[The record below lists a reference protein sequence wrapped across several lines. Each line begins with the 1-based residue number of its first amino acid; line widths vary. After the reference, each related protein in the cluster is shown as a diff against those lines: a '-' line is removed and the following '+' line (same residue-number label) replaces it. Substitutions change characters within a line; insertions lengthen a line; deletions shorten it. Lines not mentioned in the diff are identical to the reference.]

1 MKTVSLSLV
10 LLAAIFVS
18 FKEQEQ
24 PVIHLQG
31 TIADVNGI
39 GIPYVNIGISE
50 KAVGTVSTKHGKFD
64 LTIPADFS
72 RDSLTISSVGFEA
85 SVIAIDS
92 LVKSKKLSNI
102 TFILQRSFV
111 SLPEVIV
118 SSNPLKH
125 KVIGNK
131 TRSKFLSG
139 GFSSSD
145 LGSEAGT
152 RIKIKRSPT
161 FLDSVS
167 FHLSYNKM
175 DSLKVRVNIY
185 DMSTGDPGINL
196 LPENVI
202 IKLGNKRTGIV
213 NIDLTKYKLRLKD
226 DILVALELVEAAG
239 DAQSGVFLSASVL
252 GAPTYYRETS
262 QAKWKKYE
270 SLSLGINCSV
280 RF

>member
-18 FKEQEQ
+18 FEERDQ
-24 PVIHLQG
+24 PSTHLQG
-31 TIADVNGI
+31 TIADDKGI
-39 GIPYVNIGISE
+39 GIPYVNIGISG
-50 KAVGTVSTKHGKFD
+50 KAVGTVSTEHGKFE
-64 LTIPADFS
+64 LTIPADYS
-72 RDSLTISSVGFEA
+72 RDSLRISSVGFEA
-85 SVIAIDS
+85 SVIAIDT
-92 LVKSKKLSNI
+92 LVKSNKLSNI
-102 TFILQRSFV
+102 TFILRRSFV
-111 SLPEVIV
+111 ALPEITV

-125 KVIGNK
+125 KVIGNE

-152 RIKIKRSPT
+152 RMKIKRSPT

-185 DMSTGDPGINL
+185 DLSTGDPGINL

-202 IKLGNKRTGIV
+202 IKLGNRRTGMV
-213 NIDLTKYKLRLKD
+213 NIDLRKYRLRLKD

-239 DAQSGVFLSASVL
+239 DARSGVFLSSSVL

-262 QAKWKKYE
+262 QAKWKKYKT
-270 SLSLGINCSV
+270 LSLGINCSV